1 MKGQD
6 EEDPQINHDLPWNR
20 HKRRRLLTSKG
31 VIVHLF
37 AVEKAKEW
45 RRNPINGIEV
55 ITLDITE
62 GRNQDLHNPGTWS
75 FLWKLASLGKC
86 LAIIGGPPCRTV
98 SRLRQKQP
106 GPRPLRGRFHDRYG
120 LPGLTDREKNLA
132 DSDAALLLKQVGLFI
147 RSEECCERHRVRTAF
162 LLESPQDPLTYVPE
176 AREEESPSFWAAW
189 PELMQLLRYQGMG
202 LVSFDQGCFGH
213 SRRKPTTCLTN
224 LEDMRDLEDQR
235 STKHSEALPKDIKD
249 PVVHMGG
256 IGTGIKGCHP
266 RSTSPTS
273 QTGRR

>member
-1 MKGQD
+1 MEFPLETCKPG
-6 EEDPQINHDLPWNR
+6 
-20 HKRRRLLTSKG
+20 KTSCY
-31 VIVHLF
+31 H
-37 AVEKAKEW
+37 
-45 RRNPINGIEV
+45 R
-55 ITLDITE
+55 
-62 GRNQDLHNPGTWS
+62 
-75 FLWKLASLGKC
+75 
-86 LAIIGGPPCRTV
+86 GPPCRTV

-106 GPRPLRGRFHDRYG
+106 GPRPLRGRFDDRYG

-147 RSEECCERHRVRTAF
+147 RSEECRERHRVRTAF
-162 LLESPQDPLTYVPE
+162 LLESPQDPLTYVPQ
-176 AREEESPSFWAAW
+176 ARQEESPSFWAW

-249 PVVHMGG
+249 R
-256 IGTGIKGCHP
+256 CHLS
-266 RSTSPTS
+266 STWAVWAPGLRAAIREALHRHLRPEGDETAGEEPHLAKMTANCWSS
-273 QTGRR
+273 S

>member
-1 MKGQD
+1 MRGQD
-6 EEDPQINHDLPWNR
+6 EEDPQMNHDLPWNR

-37 AVEKAKEW
+37 AGERAKEW
-45 RRNPINGIEV
+45 RKNPINGIEV

-75 FLWKLASLGKC
+75 FLWKLASLGKL

-147 RSEECCERHRVRTAF
+147 RSEECRERHRVRTAF
-162 LLESPQDPLTYVPE
+162 LLESPQDPLTYVPQ
-176 AREEESPSFWAAW
+176 AREEESPSFWAW

-213 SRRKPTTCLTN
+213 S
-224 LEDMRDLEDQR
+224 
-235 STKHSEALPKDIKD
+235 
-249 PVVHMGG
+249 
-256 IGTGIKGCHP
+256 
-266 RSTSPTS
+266 
-273 QTGRR
+273 

>member
-162 LLESPQDPLTYVPE
+162 LLESPQDPLTYVPQ
-176 AREEESPSFWAAW
+176 AREEESPSFWAW
-189 PELMQLLRYQGMG
+189 PELMQLRVLWALTTETDHVPHKPG
-202 LVSFDQGCFGH
+202 GH
-213 SRRKPTTCLTN
+213 ERLG
-224 LEDMRDLEDQR
+224 R
-235 STKHSEALPKDIKD
+235 STQHQALRGP
-249 PVVHMGG
+249 
-256 IGTGIKGCHP
+256 TKGHQGPCRPH
-266 RSTSPTS
+266 
-273 QTGRR
+273 GRYGHRD